1 MYQDYLYYGIHRYRY
16 RGKIHTGCNN
26 IFVRLYTFASGRT
39 TGWIRPAQGRRS
51 LRGPSIILRNTEIFA
66 VQSCNKMSRI
76 FVLENNKIYK
86 ILTQNIGI
94 NTNLP
99 RNNFCFLNFAIPG
112 KSSSHSRP
120 KLSLILSKKNFK
132 LRVQGRKANVDRII

>member
-1 MYQDYLYYGIHRYRY
+1 
-16 RGKIHTGCNN
+16 
-26 IFVRLYTFASGRT
+26 
-39 TGWIRPAQGRRS
+39 
-51 LRGPSIILRNTEIFA
+51 
-66 VQSCNKMSRI
+66 MSRI